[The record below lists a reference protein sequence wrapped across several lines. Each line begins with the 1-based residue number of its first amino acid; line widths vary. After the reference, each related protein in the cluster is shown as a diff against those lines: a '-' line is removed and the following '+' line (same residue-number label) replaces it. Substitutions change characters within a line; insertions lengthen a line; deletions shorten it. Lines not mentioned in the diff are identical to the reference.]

1 MLRIDIIS
9 VLPELMKSP
18 LDGSIIKR
26 AKQNRNIEIHIH
38 NLKNFSNLKR
48 KQVDDYQYGGG
59 SGMVLM
65 IEPIK
70 NCIKSLTKDRDYD
83 EIIYMTPDAEILN
96 QKMSNRLS
104 TLKNIIILCGHYKG
118 VDQRIRD
125 KFITLEIS
133 IGDFVL
139 SGGEIPAI
147 VLCDS
152 IVRLIPGVIGDGT
165 SALSD
170 SFQDNLLAPPVYT
183 RPANFENI
191 KVPSVLLSGNQ
202 KEIENWREKK
212 SLERTKKIR
221 PNLIK

>member
-1 MLRIDIIS
+1 MLRIDILS

-26 AKQNRNIEIHIH
+26 AKENQQIEIHFH
-38 NLKNFSNLKR
+38 DLKHFSMMKR
-48 KQVDDYQYGGG
+48 KQVDDCQYGGG

-70 NCIKSLTKDRDYD
+70 NCIESLTKERNYD
-83 EIIYMTPDAEILN
+83 EIIYMTPDAKILN
-96 QKMSNRLS
+96 QRTANRLS

-118 VDQRIRD
+118 VDQRVRD
-125 KFITLEIS
+125 EFITLEIS

-152 IVRLIPGVIGDGT
+152 IIRLIPGVIGDGT

-191 KVPSVLLSGNQ
+191 KVPSILLSGNQ
-202 KEIENWREKK
+202 KEIENWRERK
-212 SLERTKKIR
+212 SIERTKKIR
-221 PNLIK
+221 PDLIK

>member
-26 AKQNRNIEIHIH
+26 AKQNRNIEIHFH

-191 KVPSVLLSGNQ
+191 KVPTVLLSGNQ

>member
-152 IVRLIPGVIGDGT
+152 ILRLIPGVIGDGT

>member
-1 MLRIDIIS
+1 
-9 VLPELMKSP
+9 MKSP

-104 TLKNIIILCGHYKG
+104 TL
-118 VDQRIRD
+118 
-125 KFITLEIS
+125 
-133 IGDFVL
+133 
-139 SGGEIPAI
+139 
-147 VLCDS
+147 
-152 IVRLIPGVIGDGT
+152 
-165 SALSD
+165 
-170 SFQDNLLAPPVYT
+170 
-183 RPANFENI
+183 
-191 KVPSVLLSGNQ
+191 
-202 KEIENWREKK
+202 
-212 SLERTKKIR
+212 
-221 PNLIK
+221 

>member
-65 IEPIK
+65 IEPVK

>member
-139 SGGEIPAI
+139 SGGEIPAMNQTM
-147 VLCDS
+147 LMCH
-152 IVRLIPGVIGDGT
+152 LQLFFVI
-165 SALSD
+165 
-170 SFQDNLLAPPVYT
+170 
-183 RPANFENI
+183 R
-191 KVPSVLLSGNQ
+191 
-202 KEIENWREKK
+202 
-212 SLERTKKIR
+212 
-221 PNLIK
+221 